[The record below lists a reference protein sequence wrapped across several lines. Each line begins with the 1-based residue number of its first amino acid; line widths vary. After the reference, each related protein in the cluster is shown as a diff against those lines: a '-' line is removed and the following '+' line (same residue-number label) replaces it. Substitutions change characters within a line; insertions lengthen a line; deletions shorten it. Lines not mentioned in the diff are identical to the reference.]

1 MIVLACILIFLE
13 VEARRIS
20 RATTEIF
27 QKIHS
32 KKSHI
37 ERSSKE
43 KSTGVHKIIK
53 LPEMSL

>member
-27 QKIHS
+27 QKISQQKITHR
-32 KKSHI
+32 KVQQG
-37 ERSSKE
+37 E
-43 KSTGVHKIIK
+43 VHWC
-53 LPEMSL
+53 P